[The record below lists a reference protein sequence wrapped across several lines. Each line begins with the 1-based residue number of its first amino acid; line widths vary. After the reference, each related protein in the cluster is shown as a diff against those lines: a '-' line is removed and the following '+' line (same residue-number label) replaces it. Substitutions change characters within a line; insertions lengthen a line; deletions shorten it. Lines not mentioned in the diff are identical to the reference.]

1 MRLLLHGI
9 NYAPELT
16 GIGKYT
22 GELARFLAARGHAVR
37 VVCAPPY
44 YPQWRIGPG
53 YHAWQFRREWLDGVE
68 VLRAPLWVP
77 RRPGG
82 LSRLLHQA
90 SFALGSMPWM
100 GASVS
105 WQPQVVFAVA
115 PAIFA
120 APAALWAAR
129 RASHGAG
136 VPAWLHIQ
144 DFELDAAAALG
155 MLPFP
160 RLTAPLAA
168 GFERRVLAGFQRVS
182 TISPRMLERLHAK
195 GLSPERSL
203 LFPNWVDTQVI
214 APLAGPSPLHAEL
227 GIPPEQPVVLYA
239 GNLGRKHGLEAVL
252 GAARLVAGAQPL
264 AGQSELLF
272 VICGEGAARPDLE
285 RASAGMANLRLLP
298 LQPPERL
305 NDLLNLADIH
315 VLPERADAADL
326 VMPSKLGGM
335 LASARPVV
343 AAVRPG
349 SGVAEVVGKVGV
361 CVPPEQPAALAAALQ
376 ALAADPARRASL
388 GAAGRQFVKENWE
401 SRQILLEFE
410 QRLQEMVT
418 LNPLP
423 HAAVT

>member
-1 MRLLLHGI
+1 MHISSMRLLLHGL

-44 YPQWRIGPG
+44 YPHWRVGPG

-77 RRPGG
+77 RRPAG
-82 LSRLLHQA
+82 LSRLLHLA
-90 SFALGSMPWM
+90 SFALGSTPWM
-100 GASVS
+100 LSSAR

-120 APAALWAAR
+120 APAALMAAR
-129 RASHGAG
+129 RVGI
-136 VPAWLHIQ
+136 PAWLHIQ

-195 GLSPERSL
+195 GLPPERTL
-203 LFPNWVDTQVI
+203 LFPNWVDTEVI
-214 APLAGPSPLHAEL
+214 APLPGPSPLRGEL
-227 GIPPEQPVVLYA
+227 GIPPGQLVVLYA
-239 GNLGRKHGLEAVL
+239 GNLGRKHGLEVML
-252 GAARLVAGAQPL
+252 SAARLLVGK
-264 AGQSELLF
+264 SDLLF

-285 RASAGMANLRLLP
+285 RAAAGLANLRLLP

-315 VLPERADAADL
+315 LLPERADAADL

-349 SGVAEVVGKVGV
+349 SGITGVVEQVGV
-361 CVPPEQPAALAAALQ
+361 CVPPEQPAELAAALL
-376 ALAADPARRASL
+376 ALAADPTRRAGL
-388 GAAGRQFVKENWE
+388 GAAGRQYVKENWE
-401 SRQILLEFE
+401 SRRILLEFE

-418 LNPLP
+418 LNPLLP
-423 HAAVT
+423 DAAT